1 MTSPVMGGENH
12 KAIENNGDQTPDKED
27 PVVVG
32 GGGAVD
38 GKDYDTTHHHG
49 HPGQGHQ
56 AGQGPGHLVDH
67 LVRLKVLEAHLE
79 KHKSSSLLSGR
90 EALLARQARPHST
103 GTDYGF
109 GRTRA
114 RLPPAGL

>member
-1 MTSPVMGGENH
+1 MGGKSH
-12 KAIENNGDQTPDKED
+12 KAIEHNCDQTPDKED

-38 GKDYDTTHHHG
+38 GKDHDTTHHHG

-67 LVRLKVLEAHLE
+67 LVSLKVLEAHLE
-79 KHKSSSLLSGR
+79 KHRASSLLEIYLAGR
-90 EALLARQARPHST
+90 H
-103 GTDYGF
+103 Y
-109 GRTRA
+109 
-114 RLPPAGL
+114 

>member
-1 MTSPVMGGENH
+1 MGGKSH
-12 KAIENNGDQTPDKED
+12 KAIEHYGDQTPDKED

-49 HPGQGHQ
+49 HAGQGDQ

-67 LVRLKVLEAHLE
+67 LVRLKVLQAHLE
-79 KHKSSSLLSGR
+79 KAQGFFSSRNISGR
-90 EALLARQARPHST
+90 KALLARQARPHST